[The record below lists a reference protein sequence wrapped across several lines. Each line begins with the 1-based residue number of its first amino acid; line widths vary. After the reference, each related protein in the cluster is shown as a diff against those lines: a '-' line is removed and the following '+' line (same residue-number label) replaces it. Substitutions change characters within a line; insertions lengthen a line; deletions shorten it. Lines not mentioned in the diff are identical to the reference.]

1 MNTMVPA
8 ANRKPRKRN
17 RIFIVYVLQ
26 VYIQQVYIQQVYI
39 QQVYIQQ
46 VNIQQVNIQQV
57 NVPPRLGERTC
68 RANSVSAGR
77 RPSLAVLP

>member
-26 VYIQQVYIQQVYI
+26 VYVQQVYVT
-39 QQVYIQQ
+39 
-46 VNIQQVNIQQV
+46 
-57 NVPPRLGERTC
+57 PRRGGRRRRTD
-68 RANSVSAGR
+68 SVSAGR
-77 RPSLAVLP
+77 RSSLAVLP